1 MPPSLPA
8 PKTSAACNPVR
19 RALIALGAT
28 SWLAP
33 TAVFA
38 GDSGARALRQM
49 QIHRLSGLGLEVWV
63 ENQPVWSTEL
73 SDAGGHPGF
82 VAQSPEDYHPPA
94 VMSYGSWPKERVPDD
109 LVTIM
114 ASSAI
119 QRASANFGL
128 NAGEARAIV
137 PVAMRHGELNGFE
150 ASFIGKVGARP
161 MDVKIFVGQAP
172 GKFPVVMSVYTL
184 QGKLHL
190 LDEVLRRAWGKV
202 RYLR

>member
-1 MPPSLPA
+1 
-8 PKTSAACNPVR
+8 VR
-19 RALIALGAT
+19 RALIAFGVAN
-28 SWLAP
+28 WLTP
-33 TAVFA
+33 TTAWA
-38 GDSGARALRQM
+38 DDNSARALRQM
-49 QIHRLSGLGLEVWV
+49 QIHRLNELGLEVWV
-63 ENQPVWSTEL
+63 ENQPVWSTQLTEN
-73 SDAGGHPGF
+73 GGHPGF
-82 VAQSPEDYHPPA
+82 VAHSPDAYHPPT
-94 VMSYGSWPKERVPDD
+94 VMSYGSWPAQRVPDE
-109 LVTIM
+109 LVTIV

-137 PVAMRHGELNGFE
+137 PVAARHGELNGFE

-172 GKFPVVMSVYTL
+172 GKFPVVMSIYTL